1 MKQDKIYIVVMAVVF
16 LGLTVLFNFF
26 PKTKYSPL
34 EKRELTQFPKFS
46 MASLTQG
53 KYTTG
58 ISSWFS
64 DTEPYRDTFL
74 KASMWLKDKE
84 KISVSPSTS
93 VTFHAAAPAKKAAP
107 LPDER
112 DVQSFQ
118 NDADPENAKI
128 AHKGIAIVGSG
139 SNVRAL
145 MAYGGGPEGGVAYA
159 QCCNTFAKTLGPG
172 VKVYCMVIPTAI
184 EYYCPR
190 EIQSC
195 TTKEQP
201 TISNIYKHLEPQVQ
215 AVNVYNALG
224 RHYKEAIYLR
234 TDHHWAPLGAYYAA
248 EQFAKVAKVPFR
260 NLSYYNADTVHRF
273 VGSMYGYSK
282 DIAVKRAPEDFI
294 YYVPNRLNFRTTY
307 VDFQIDKK
315 YNVTGRG
322 TPHKGE
328 FFVKFR
334 DGSSGAYCT
343 FMGVDTRLAYL
354 QTGTKNNRHLL
365 IIKDSFGNAL
375 PAVLMYS
382 FETIS
387 VVDVRYFTYNL
398 ADYVKKNHITDLALT
413 LNVFS
418 AYSDSF
424 VNKALTMLRKGDPAP
439 DMAKE
444 AARLYG
450 GKK

>member
-1 MKQDKIYIVVMAVVF
+1 
-16 LGLTVLFNFF
+16 
-26 PKTKYSPL
+26 
-34 EKRELTQFPKFS
+34 

-184 EYYCPR
+184 NCVLWLLCIVLSLPVYDFVVDKAHAIFGTHVVAR
-190 EIQSC
+190 QNVALAVRIVVSLLLFV
-195 TTKEQP
+195 
-201 TISNIYKHLEPQVQ
+201 ISVSLLIGATN
-215 AVNVYNALG
+215 NA
-224 RHYKEAIYLR
+224 
-234 TDHHWAPLGAYYAA
+234 
-248 EQFAKVAKVPFR
+248 
-260 NLSYYNADTVHRF
+260 
-273 VGSMYGYSK
+273 
-282 DIAVKRAPEDFI
+282 FI
-294 YYVPNRLNFRTTY
+294 Y
-307 VDFQIDKK
+307 
-315 YNVTGRG
+315 
-322 TPHKGE
+322 
-328 FFVKFR
+328 
-334 DGSSGAYCT
+334 
-343 FMGVDTRLAYL
+343 TR
-354 QTGTKNNRHLL
+354 
-365 IIKDSFGNAL
+365 F
-375 PAVLMYS
+375 
-382 FETIS
+382 
-387 VVDVRYFTYNL
+387 
-398 ADYVKKNHITDLALT
+398 
-413 LNVFS
+413 
-418 AYSDSF
+418 
-424 VNKALTMLRKGDPAP
+424 
-439 DMAKE
+439 
-444 AARLYG
+444 
-450 GKK
+450 